1 MNRKPPKKE
10 LRDRVPG
17 LAMVAA
23 LHVGLAYVLVTSTD
37 LLPRKEPEKDAL
49 LVTLVAEKRPE
60 PQIQVAPPP
69 PPPAPPPA
77 PKPPPPPTP
86 QPKPPAPKPPPPPR
100 PAPQPRP
107 VEVPPPAPAVPQPPA
122 PPAPAPAPVQPPA
135 PAPAPTPAPA
145 AVAAPAPA
153 PAPAQPAMASVELA
167 CPNYAAVRDAVGY
180 PSRARRQGLEG
191 TVTAEFNLSPS
202 GAVEDLRIASASSD
216 VFEGPVLEAMRQL
229 RCVGQGRPV
238 RVRVPFSFRLK

>member
-1 MNRKPPKKE
+1 MNRKPPKKQ

-37 LLPRKEPEKDAL
+37 LLPKKEPEKDAL
-49 LVTLVAEKRPE
+49 LVTLVAEKRPQ
-60 PQIQVAPPP
+60 PQIQVP
-69 PPPAPPPA
+69 PPPAPAPPPT
-77 PKPPPPPTP
+77 PKPPPPTP

-100 PAPQPRP
+100 PAPQSRP
-107 VEVPPPAPAVPQPPA
+107 VEVPPPVPATPEPPA

-135 PAPAPTPAPA
+135 PTPAPA
-145 AVAAPAPA
+145 AAVAPAPA
-153 PAPAQPAMASVELA
+153 PAPAQPAIASVELA

-202 GAVEDLRIASASSD
+202 GAVEDLRIASATSD

-229 RCVGQGRPV
+229 RCMGQGRQV